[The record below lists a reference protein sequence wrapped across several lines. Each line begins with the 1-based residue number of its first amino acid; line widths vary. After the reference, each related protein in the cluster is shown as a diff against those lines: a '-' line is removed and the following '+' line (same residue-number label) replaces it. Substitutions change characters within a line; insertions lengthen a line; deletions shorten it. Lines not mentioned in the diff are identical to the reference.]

1 MKKQMRLIGF
11 LLLSMGLA
19 LSACKSKPKEE
30 AHGDHDGHAHGS
42 KEGAQEKDEHG
53 HDHEA
58 HEKEQSKGGHEG
70 HGDEEKGHEE
80 AGHGGHAGQEGEHG
94 DEVHLT
100 DDQIKMMKIKVM
112 KVEQRSL
119 TVVVEALGDIASDTD
134 RVVQVR
140 SEFPGTIKE
149 VLVAVGD
156 AVAAGQILVRYE
168 SEGADAGIKELKAVK
183 QGVVVGLY
191 GEVEGHVD
199 PAVPLAT
206 LADTSRLRAGL
217 DIYEKDL
224 GRVRKGQLV
233 DIVVSAYPKEVF
245 QGRITYISPRVD
257 ENSRTVKVRV
267 DVENPKGLL
276 KFGMFITGRVRVA
289 ERRVLAI
296 PEGAIQEVEGKTSV
310 FVKNDDGGFSPHPV
324 HLGERSQGWVE
335 LLSGV
340 ENGESIVS
348 HGSFVLKAELAKG
361 EASHEH

>member
-1 MKKQMRLIGF
+1 MKKQMRLVGF
-11 LLLSMGLA
+11 LLLSMGLGLA
-19 LSACKSKPKEE
+19 ACKSKPAEE
-30 AHGDHDGHAHGS
+30 AHSEKDGHGHS
-42 KEGAQEKDEHG
+42 HDEKEGGHGKDEHG
-53 HDHEA
+53 HDHGKEEKGEA
-58 HEKEQSKGGHEG
+58 GHEG
-70 HGDEEKGHEE
+70 HGAEEKGHEE
-80 AGHGGHAGQEGEHG
+80 GGHAHGEEEGGHG

-100 DDQIKMMKIKVM
+100 EDQIKMMKIKVM
-112 KVEQRSL
+112 KVEQRPL

-149 VLVAVGD
+149 ILVAVGD
-156 AVAAGQILVRYE
+156 AVTAGQVLVRYE
-168 SEGADAGIKELKAVK
+168 SEGADAGIKELKAAK

-206 LADTSRLRAGL
+206 LADTSKLRAGL

-267 DVENPKGLL
+267 DVENPKSLL

-324 HLGERSQGWVE
+324 QLGERSQGWVE

-340 ENGESIVS
+340 ESGESIVS
-348 HGSFVLKAELAKG
+348 HGSFILKAELAKG

>member
-1 MKKQMRLIGF
+1 MKKQMRLVGF

-30 AHGDHDGHAHGS
+30 PHGDHEGHAHGS

-53 HDHEA
+53 HDHGA
-58 HEKEQSKGGHEG
+58 HEKEQSK
-70 HGDEEKGHEE
+70 
-80 AGHGGHAGQEGEHG
+80 AGHGKHAGEEGEHG

-112 KVEQRSL
+112 TVEQRPL

-140 SEFPGTIKE
+140 PEHPGTIKE

-156 AVAAGQILVRYE
+156 AITAGQILVRYE
-168 SEGADAGIKELKAVK
+168 SEGAERGLKELKAAK

-191 GEVEGHVD
+191 GDVEGHVD

-206 LADTSRLRAGL
+206 LADTSKLRAGL

-233 DIVVSAYPKEVF
+233 DIVVTAYPKEVF

-267 DVENPKGLL
+267 DVENPRGLL

-310 FVKNDDGGFSPHPV
+310 FVRNDDGGFSPHPV
-324 HLGERSQGWVE
+324 QLGERSQGWVE

-361 EASHEH
+361 EASHDH